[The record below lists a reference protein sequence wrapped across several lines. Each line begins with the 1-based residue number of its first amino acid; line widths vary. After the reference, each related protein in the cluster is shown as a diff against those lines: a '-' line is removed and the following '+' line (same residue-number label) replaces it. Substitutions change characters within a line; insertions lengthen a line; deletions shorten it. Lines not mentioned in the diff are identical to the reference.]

1 MEERLKNLY
10 HEITTLLNMA
20 PSMDDCTDEENEIYS
35 DMANLCNSLCNAGYS
50 D

>member
-10 HEITTLLNMA
+10 QEIATLLNMA
-20 PSMDDCTDEENEIYS
+20 PSLDDCTDEENEVYS
-35 DMANLCNSLCNAGYS
+35 DMSNLYNSLYDAGYG